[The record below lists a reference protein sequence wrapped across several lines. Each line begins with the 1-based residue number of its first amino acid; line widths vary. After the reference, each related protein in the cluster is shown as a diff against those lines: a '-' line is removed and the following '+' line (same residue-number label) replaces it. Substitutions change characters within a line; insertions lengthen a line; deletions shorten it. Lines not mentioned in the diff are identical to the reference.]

1 MEVAE
6 VKEQENKTVQST
18 KVASLGKVDRVSF
31 SVPNKE
37 DISDTP
43 IENKTVDKKVSDK
56 TEGTASS
63 DKDDTKDS
71 FTEEQR
77 KALLKELFGDENF
90 DVEAAKEKLKPA
102 APEPTEEEKKKAQ
115 SENEIRL
122 LKLWVDNGGT
132 PEQYNE
138 LKNIATGDKVEL
150 SKKKAIGELMAEG
163 FTKEEAEAMMKQ
175 EFYQIELDNIEQND
189 DETDEEFESRKK
201 ALQKKVEYG
210 AKKLE
215 RYSSYEQ
222 KQAADILKGLS
233 TAIESKDLE
242 AKKEAAISSN
252 VDELLSK
259 YPRKQT
265 IELGK
270 NNEVAIAPVEH
281 EVSEESIKQ
290 VAAILKDPAKRN
302 NYFKNQDGS
311 LNLQKLTET
320 LLNSIEYNRAVK
332 NALLEGQTRMTA
344 EFRKTFPA
352 SNPYELGI
360 GGAIRKNTGK
370 GSVAS
375 SGKPQR
381 VSPQHN

>member
-6 VKEQENKTVQST
+6 VKEQENKTAQAAKAV
-18 KVASLGKVDRVSF
+18 SLGKPQQVQGAP
-31 SVPNKE
+31 VPEN
-37 DISDTP
+37 ISD
-43 IENKTVDKKVSDK
+43 ENRNEKVVDEKNKNGEEVK
-56 TEGTASS
+56 
-63 DKDDTKDS
+63 TKDEQKIS
-71 FTEEQR
+71 ISEEQR
-77 KALLKELFGDENF
+77 KAFLKEMFGDENF

-163 FTKEEAEAMMKQ
+163 FSKEEAEAMMKQ

-201 ALQKKVEYG
+201 ALKKKVDYG

-233 TAIESKDLE
+233 SAIESKDLE
-242 AKKEAAISSN
+242 VKKEATISAK
-252 VDELLSK
+252 VDEMLSK
-259 YPRKQT
+259 LPRKQT

-270 NNEVAIAPVEH
+270 HNDVEIAPVEH
-281 EVSEESIKQ
+281 EVSEDSIKQ

-302 NYFKNQDGS
+302 NYFKNQDGT
-311 LNLQKLTET
+311 LNLPLLTEV
-320 LLNSIEYNRAVK
+320 LLSHIERKDLAK
-332 NALLEGQTRMTA
+332 NALLVGQTRMTN

-352 SNPYELGI
+352 TSAYELGV
-360 GGAIRKNTGK
+360 GGAPHKNTGK
-370 GSVAS
+370 GTAVKT
-375 SGKPQR
+375 GEVRR
-381 VSPQHN
+381 VSPQYN